1 MKKSPKQLAL
11 IALLLGTL
19 GGARAEASSITYTVD
34 ETISGPLDG
43 VVGNPTQTDSV
54 VGSITT
60 DGTIGVLHTL
70 NLQSWNLD
78 LRDVTNPANS
88 IDLTQ
93 NNSLISVDIGS
104 VLNATATG
112 LFFNFSSYGA
122 FGFQADSP
130 GQYSGYH
137 YWCLNAGWGGCLNG
151 NSIAPGNVY
160 AFNGGNDLVVA
171 AGTEGQVGNSPL
183 NPSVPEPSTWAMLI
197 LGFAGIGFM
206 AYRRNAKP
214 ALMTA

>member
-1 MKKSPKQLAL
+1 MRQMRVGIISMKKSPKQLAL

-93 NNSLISVDIGS
+93 NNSLISVTS
-104 VLNATATG
+104 AV
-112 LFFNFSSYGA
+112 F
-122 FGFQADSP
+122 
-130 GQYSGYH
+130 
-137 YWCLNAGWGGCLNG
+137 
-151 NSIAPGNVY
+151 
-160 AFNGGNDLVVA
+160 
-171 AGTEGQVGNSPL
+171 
-183 NPSVPEPSTWAMLI
+183 
-197 LGFAGIGFM
+197 
-206 AYRRNAKP
+206 
-214 ALMTA
+214 